1 MLNNGSSAIRPFDYD
16 NEVLNEW
23 EEKVDDY
30 NDFEKIP
37 IPHQINEYNA
47 EPIDQRK
54 KSATPEMYLEENELN
69 ENVSKIQEKK
79 KNQEIEEKRQ
89 IAERQAKKKLLL
101 DQPKRAGG
109 KI

>member
-16 NEVLNEW
+16 NEALNEW

-30 NDFEKIP
+30 NDFEKTP
-37 IPHQINEYNA
+37 ISQQINELNA

-54 KSATPEMYLEENELN
+54 KSATPEMYFEEDEIN
-69 ENVSKIQEKK
+69 ENISKIEEKK
-79 KNQEIEEKRQ
+79 KNQEIEKKRQ
-89 IAERQAKKKLLL
+89 LAERQAKKKLLI
-101 DQPKRAGG
+101 DEPKRAGG